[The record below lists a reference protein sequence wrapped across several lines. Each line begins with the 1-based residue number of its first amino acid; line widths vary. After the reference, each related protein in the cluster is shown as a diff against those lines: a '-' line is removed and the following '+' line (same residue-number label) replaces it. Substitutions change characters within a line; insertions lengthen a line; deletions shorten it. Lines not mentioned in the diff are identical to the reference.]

1 MLQTVFLSFIFI
13 FCVHYLLIFFQ
24 KMLTFHKEKDFVYS
38 PVEKYQMMYKEII
51 AQSAPSIS
59 SPISNNNSTSTII
72 QHDQAEMKNE
82 LKEYMVNYLH
92 GMA

>member
-1 MLQTVFLSFIFI
+1 
-13 FCVHYLLIFFQ
+13 
-24 KMLTFHKEKDFVYS
+24 MLTFHKEKDFVYS

-51 AQSAPSIS
+51 AQGSQGAQGTPSINS
-59 SPISNNNSTSTII
+59 SPISLPSISLPSITHNNSTSTII